1 MVNRQYAVLLYLTS
15 GMATVGGKC
24 DTEFRPTHPTN
35 ICNRN
40 CICASPR
47 CSEHHGV
54 QRLCDATVWT
64 IPGERSNDNF
74 GETSNVGLNSSLK
87 GSLKNTGDNSL
98 FSWRYLASCPDDADG
113 ALRWSFLV
121 RHCCAYQLHAART
134 EVFVA
139 GRDPFGIP
147 CRLQNNSQVWLR
159 FEAITSL
166 TFRSSSILF

>member
-1 MVNRQYAVLLYLTS
+1 MTLSSGLHTQQTSAIEIAFVHHPDAVNIT
-15 GMATVGGKC
+15 
-24 DTEFRPTHPTN
+24 
-35 ICNRN
+35 
-40 CICASPR
+40 ASNECVTRVCGPF
-47 CSEHHGV
+47 
-54 QRLCDATVWT
+54 
-64 IPGERSNDNF
+64 PGERSNDSF
-74 GETSNVGLNSSLK
+74 GETSNVGLNSSRK

-98 FSWRYLASCPDDADG
+98 FSWRHLASCPDDADG